1 MQSTKGVVKALSKY
15 GKGFALEGIDGWFTS
30 YKESDVEGAVVGA
43 TVEFK
48 YQTKA
53 NPKGADYLNIQ
64 GQVNVVSAAP
74 AAQARSSGS
83 AGVGGT
89 NKQFRTVEELN
100 RIDGLRMAIDMQS
113 AGALTLPTN
122 NKEALVALILLG
134 SGISAY
140 IDGRFVPVAAA
151 TRPTEE
157 AKPEPEPE
165 PEPEPTP
172 APAPVVAS
180 GSLDDFMSG

>member
-1 MQSTKGVVKALSKY
+1 MQSIKGVVKALSKY
-15 GKGFALEGIDGWFTS
+15 GKGFALEGTDGWFTS

-74 AAQARSSGS
+74 AAQAQSKGS
-83 AGVGGT
+83 AGGGT

-113 AGALTLPTN
+113 AGALTLPTD
-122 NKEALVALILLG
+122 NKEALIALILLG
-134 SGISAY
+134 MGVSAY
-140 IDGRFVPVAAA
+140 IDGRFTPTAAAA
-151 TRPTEE
+151 TQAANEE
-157 AKPEPEPE
+157 VKPEPE

-180 GSLDDFMSG
+180 SSLDDFMSG